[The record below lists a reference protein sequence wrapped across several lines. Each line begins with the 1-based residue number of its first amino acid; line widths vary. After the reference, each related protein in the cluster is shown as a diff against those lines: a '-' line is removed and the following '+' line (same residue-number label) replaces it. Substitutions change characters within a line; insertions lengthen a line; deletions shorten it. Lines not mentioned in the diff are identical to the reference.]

1 MTAIWW
7 KSWADFWAM
16 GGHAFF
22 VWMSFGALLAA
33 IVVEMVSLRLR
44 RKRALAAIE
53 EERDLEAEN

>member
-1 MTAIWW
+1 MTLWW
-7 KSWADFWAM
+7 SSWEAFWAM

-22 VWMSFGALLAA
+22 VWMSFGALLVA
-33 IVVEMVSLRLR
+33 IVVELVSLRLR

>member
-1 MTAIWW
+1 MSLWW
-7 KSWADFWAM
+7 SSWSAFWAM

>member
-1 MTAIWW
+1 MSLWW
-7 KSWADFWAM
+7 SSWSAFWAM
-16 GGHAFF
+16 GGHTFF

-33 IVVEMVSLRLR
+33 VVVEMVSLRLR

>member
-1 MTAIWW
+1 MYWS
-7 KSWADFWAM
+7 SWSEFWAM

-22 VWMSFGALLAA
+22 VWMSYGALLVA

>member
-1 MTAIWW
+1 MTIWW
-7 KSWADFWAM
+7 SSWADFWAM

-22 VWMSFGALLAA
+22 VWMSYGALLVAV
-33 IVVEMVSLRLR
+33 VVELVLLRLR